1 MNSTYKE
8 NIIWL
13 VAGGIKKRKVNNNTY
28 KIIEKNM
35 LNAGWILQMLH
46 DFRRGRGACHSCLA
60 LGPSEP
66 ADEVLAFVRD
76 G

>member
-35 LNAGWILQMLH
+35 LNAG
-46 DFRRGRGACHSCLA
+46 
-60 LGPSEP
+60 
-66 ADEVLAFVRD
+66 
-76 G
+76 